1 MAKFRDLPTHNMLV
15 HTDAQNRIIDSE
27 QHQLTQGWTQA
38 FSDLSSV
45 LNGDWVR
52 TSPNSN
58 SVSNCVFTPWL
69 SNIHLVFTSGGVQN
83 VKFTKR
89 MSGVLTLLD
98 SSMNIKEYVSVSG
111 AEISVNVNTGDVL
124 FGSLTTGV

>member
-58 SVSNCVFTPWL
+58 SVSNCVFTPWA

-98 SSMNIKEYVSVSG
+98 SSMNFKEYISVSG